1 METTQPATPTP
12 GLSPD
17 PSQSQ
22 PLTASSGASADE
34 QDDEMFNSPWIRA
47 AVRQRMAVQ
56 PPGGRLESGQQGEI
70 SQFVNTIGER
80 AAQAVVDAPAKAV
93 SLAKGA
99 MGASEGLRTTGEYSP
114 APVVEAA
121 SMAVAPGAVLA
132 RRAAGAG
139 AGQMAGDAMS
149 GLGLAFGAQDA
160 ASEHD
165 LSSLVPAV
173 AGAAMPAIAGP
184 MRAAGQTAAR
194 VMARNP
200 IKTAAGIGGA
210 AALAPGAAEAGPARE
225 EAGAL
230 ARREQP
236 SPMGGAVDAG
246 MELTGAP
253 GSIRDKAPEP
263 SQEEREPPSPRKQVA
278 GGIPTSDTADKPAWA
293 RPLEEKA
300 YIPIRDPATPLD
312 QIQVDES
319 KWKGPGEYT
328 SQQAMGRARPEP
340 YMRPQRPATS
350 VTVDKKTGQRTVSK
364 VDPKEW
370 EADQVRAEAAREKEI
385 KAWDDE
391 DKKNREAFQKS
402 AEAQKGAWVAHQ
414 KSLAKEEALEKK
426 RKAQETLREKYPI
439 ATTALAVGTPEIF
452 SAGLK
457 YADRMRQLMA
467 QNKRVRLML
476 ESVAESKE
484 ALPEITKKMAAGEHG
499 ALAATEGEIER
510 LSKSQKIDFPT
521 DLASPPKKE
530 SLREIVNRN
539 KPMGL
544 TTMGIG
550 IAPDI
555 VEAVWPEDRDYPSE
569 PTTDKEKL
577 LKTLK
582 LAGLAG
588 LGFGGGVAG
597 GKIGEMLPMALRAQ
611 DPTQGRLSADALL
624 KTYKGLIKERDA
636 VKKAAAAA
644 PAAKSMEVP
653 DAPKPASAAAP
664 KQAPAA
670 APKPAP
676 AAKSKAAP
684 EAAPDAKDDQFNKLM
699 QLQRKQRVAVA
710 KANATASGQPAPK
723 RSKAVGEDD

>member
-1 METTQPATPTP
+1 METTQPTTPTP

-22 PLTASSGASADE
+22 PPTASSGASDE
-34 QDDEMFNSPWIRA
+34 QDDDEMFNSPWIRA

-56 PPGGRLESGQQGEI
+56 PPGGRLESGRQGEI
-70 SQFVNTIGER
+70 SQFVNAIGER

-99 MGASEGLRTTGEYSP
+99 MGASEGLRTTGEYNP

-121 SMAVAPGAVLA
+121 SMAVAPGAVLS

-173 AGAAMPAIAGP
+173 AGAAAPAIAGP

-210 AALAPGAAEAGPARE
+210 AALVPGAAEAGPARE

-246 MELTGAP
+246 MELTGTP

-263 SQEEREPPSPRKQVA
+263 SQEPEPASPRKQVA
-278 GGIPTSDTADKPAWA
+278 GDIPTPDTADKPAWA

-300 YIPIRDPATPLD
+300 YIPIRDPSTPLD

-319 KWKGPGEYT
+319 KWKGPGEYK
-328 SQQAMGRARPEP
+328 SQEAMGRARPEP

-391 DKKNREAFQKS
+391 DKKNRDAFQRS

-439 ATTALAVGTPEIF
+439 ATTALAVGVPEVV
-452 SAGLK
+452 AGGLK
-457 YADRMRQLMA
+457 YLDRMRQLMA
-467 QNKRVRLML
+467 QNKRVKLML
-476 ESVAESKE
+476 ESVDKSEK
-484 ALPEITKKMAAGEHG
+484 ALPEIEKKIEEGTRGGLARTKGEVKG
-499 ALAATEGEIER
+499 L
-510 LSKSQKIDFPT
+510 QKIEGAETPV
-521 DLASPPKKE
+521 DLVSPHKGE
-530 SLREIVNRN
+530 SLKSMIARN
-539 KPMGL
+539 APMGA
-544 TTMGIG
+544 TTTGIG
-550 IAPDI
+550 IAPD
-555 VEAVWPEDRDYPSE
+555 VAELVRPKDKDYPPE
-569 PTTDKEKL
+569 PTTDKEKIL
-577 LKTLK
+577 EVAKTL
-582 LAGLAG
+582 GLMG
-588 LGFGGGVAG
+588 LGFSGGVAG
-597 GKIGEMLPMALRAQ
+597 SKVGEMLPMVLRGK
-611 DPTQGRLSADALL
+611 DPTSARAAADKLL
-624 KTYKGLIKERDA
+624 TTYKELGSKRKI
-636 VKKAAAAA
+636 A
-644 PAAKSMEVP
+644 P
-653 DAPKPASAAAP
+653 AAAP

-670 APKPAP
+670 APKQAPAAAPKQAPAAAP
-676 AAKSKAAP
+676 AAKSEAAP
-684 EAAPDAKDDQFNKLM
+684 EAAPDAKADQFKKLV
-699 QLQRKQRVAVA
+699 QRARKQRVAVA

-723 RSKAVGEDD
+723 RSEAVGEDD